1 MFDLTIEEIDKI
13 IDDEMQSIPDV
24 YGELC
29 SLSHKKGALYMAHSI
44 KRRLNN
50 DFQNKVD
57 MVSAQME
64 EQYETTD

>member
-13 IDDEMQSIPDV
+13 IDDEMQNIPDV
-24 YGELC
+24 YGEFC

-50 DFQNKVD
+50 DFQKR
-57 MVSAQME
+57 
-64 EQYETTD
+64 